1 MKNNKR
7 LDVLGALKHWDLV
20 DYINDIHYY
29 LASKNQNKLIACIVS
44 PHDGNGFKWLL
55 RVANFEDF
63 DRWSLAEMQKYCSTF
78 EDVIDILT
86 SLDVEQKLKDPTE
99 D

>member
-1 MKNNKR
+1 MDKI
-7 LDVLGALKHWDLV
+7 LDKLGSLKHWDLV
-20 DYINDIHYY
+20 DSCYGIIY
-29 LASKNQNKLIACIVS
+29 LTSKNQSKLIACIVE

-78 EDVIDILT
+78 EDVVDILT